1 MVKRASETDQRQSHV
16 YLTQAGL
23 QTIKAIEKSIR
34 KTEKGYVERARQEG
48 SKSLLKMLG
57 RMEGNWL
64 LRGAARVADEPETE
78 PQEDDEA
85 E

>member
-1 MVKRASETDQRQSHV
+1 M
-16 YLTQAGL
+16 TQAGL

-34 KTEKGYVERARQEG
+34 KTEKDMLKGLDKKDR
-48 SKSLLKMLG
+48 KSLLKMLG
-57 RMEGNWL
+57 RMEGNL
-64 LRGAARVADEPETE
+64 VLRGAARVADEPETE

>member
-34 KTEKGYVERARQEG
+34 KTEKDMLKGLDKKDR
-48 SKSLLKMLG
+48 KSLLIMLG
-57 RMEGNWL
+57 RMEGNL
-64 LRGAARVADEPETE
+64 VLRGAARVADEPETE

>member
-34 KTEKGYVERARQEG
+34 KTEKDMLKGLDKKDR
-48 SKSLLKMLG
+48 KSLLKMLG
-57 RMEGNWL
+57 PDGGQSGVAR
-64 LRGAARVADEPETE
+64 RGACCG
-78 PQEDDEA
+78 
-85 E
+85 